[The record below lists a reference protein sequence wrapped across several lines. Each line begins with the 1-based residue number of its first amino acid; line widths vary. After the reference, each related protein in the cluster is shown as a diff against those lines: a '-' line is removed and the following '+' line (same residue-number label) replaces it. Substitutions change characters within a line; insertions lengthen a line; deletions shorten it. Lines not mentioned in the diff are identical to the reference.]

1 MTDTLELS
9 ADETAAIKRM
19 YCGQTGEETTA
30 LRYVDLR
37 IVDTWKYGN
46 VYLLVVRRWDA
57 PELWG
62 VKVRQVEDSDEYSD
76 DLEKQERVTLK
87 RAYEVLAYSLT
98 ASAVAR

>member
-1 MTDTLELS
+1 MTETLELS

-19 YCGQTGEETTA
+19 YCGQTRDETTA
-30 LRYVDLR
+30 LRYVDLS

-62 VKVRQVEDSDEYSD
+62 VEVRQVEDSDEYSD
-76 DLEKQERVTLK
+76 NLEKQEQVTLK
-87 RAYEVLAYSLT
+87 RAYEVRAYSLR
-98 ASAVAR
+98 APAVSA